1 MNTIDIKTLS
11 DIEVKAM
18 GYEQIVMLEGCQN
31 NLKLISQEIKARNMP
46 PVSPTSP
53 VDDTLVPETT
63 IDTQAEEVTE

>member
-31 NLKLISQEIKARNMP
+31 NLKLISQELQSRNMP

-53 VDDTLVPETT
+53 VAGTLGSEPT